1 LGAHLKRLLTI
12 KEIVAEY
19 GVTAWFWSTQI
30 WEGRLPAIN
39 INGRKQLVDR
49 ADIEKFINKNKF

>member
-1 LGAHLKRLLTI
+1 MKRLLTI
-12 KEIVAEY
+12 KEIVAEF
-19 GVTAWFWSTQI
+19 GVTAWFWRTQI

-49 ADIEKFINKNKF
+49 ADIEKFINKNKS